1 MPSRKPEKMRRLAA
15 IMFTDIVGYTALMQD
30 DEARA
35 VKARSRH
42 REVFEKEH
50 KLHQGEIL
58 QYFGDGTLSIF
69 QSAVEAIKC
78 AVVIQRELQTGQ
90 EVPMRIG
97 IHLGDIVFDGTEV
110 YGDGVNLS
118 SRIESM
124 GIAGAI
130 LLSESVNEELKNHK
144 EISTISLGHFE
155 FKNITEPQEVFA
167 VTNEGIKIPTPS
179 QLKGKRKEITKTIAV
194 LPFVNMSSNAENE
207 YFTDGMTEE
216 IINALA
222 KIKSLKVTSRTSSFY
237 FKNKNISIT
246 KIGKELNVST
256 ILEGSIRLS
265 GNKMRITAQLINV
278 ADDFHFWSETF
289 DRSMED
295 VFAVQDEISL
305 LIADKLREHIGHFD
319 IEKHLVDSPNIPIE
333 VYKKYLKGRYYMM
346 KLDLPGTEKS
356 ISIFKEVI
364 AEQPKFPLPYLAIN
378 QGYAYLG
385 TMGLL
390 PAPEAFAKA
399 KPFLDKALELDKN
412 LPQSQLN
419 MSWIACWQNWD
430 IESAYRHISKA
441 LELRPSDEMLLTMS
455 NILTVE
461 GKLDAAH
468 NYIDKALQLDPIS
481 AMNHHYKGFLFY
493 LQGKYKKAIPYLE
506 KSLRIKPDLPFPHIY
521 LGSIPILTGNAKE
534 GLNYFN
540 NLPEKDGGNL
550 TKLGGT
556 SLAYAALGDTHK
568 TEEGIAK
575 LEAALNTDSMGSAL
589 QFLILVKTMMKKYDE
604 VIQLI
609 EQAVSYRLPLAL
621 LIYTEPILKPLH
633 SIPRFQELMLQI
645 HGKASN
651 IDFSKRKHKK
661 PLFDEDLLKKY
672 RHQLKALMA
681 AEKPYLDPSL
691 TIRSLAEIMGI
702 PSNHLSQLLSEGFD
716 KNFSEFVNTYRL
728 EAFKSK
734 AADPSQQHLTLI
746 ALAYDSGFNSKTV
759 FNTFFKKMMGVTPKA
774 YWKEVVK

>member
-1 MPSRKPEKMRRLAA
+1 MPLGESKKTRRLAA
-15 IMFTDIVGYTALMQD
+15 IMFTDIVGYTALMQG
-30 DEARA
+30 DEAKAAQARA
-35 VKARSRH
+35 RH
-42 REVFEKEH
+42 RDVFEKEH

-58 QYFGDGTLSIF
+58 QYYGDGTLSVF
-69 QSAVEAIKC
+69 QSAVEAVKC
-78 AVVIQRELQTGQ
+78 AIIIQRELRKGE

-97 IHLGDIVFDGTEV
+97 LHLGDIVFDGTEV

-130 LLSESVNEELKNHK
+130 LLSESVTEELKNQK
-144 EISTISLGHFE
+144 DISTISLGHFE
-155 FKNITEPQEVFA
+155 FKNITEPLEVFA
-167 VTNEGIKIPTPS
+167 VTNEGIKIPVSS

-194 LPFVNMSSNAENE
+194 LPFVNMSSNPENE

-222 KIKSLKVTSRTSSFY
+222 KIKSLKVTSRTSSFF
-237 FKNKNISIT
+237 FKNKNISIPQ
-246 KIGKELNVST
+246 IGQELNVST

-278 ADDFHFWSETF
+278 ADDFHFWSESF

-295 VFAVQDEISL
+295 IFAVQDEISL

-319 IEKHLVDSPNIPIE
+319 IEKHLVESPNIPVE

-346 KLDLPGTEKS
+346 KLTLSGTEKS
-356 ISIFKEVI
+356 ILIFKEVI
-364 AEQPKFPLPYLAIN
+364 SEQPQFPLPYLGIN
-378 QGYAYLG
+378 QGYAFLG

-390 PAPEAFAKA
+390 PAPESFAKA
-399 KPFLDKALELDKN
+399 KPFLDKALTLDKE
-412 LPQSQLN
+412 LPESQLN
-419 MSWIACWQNWD
+419 LTWIACWQNWD
-430 IESAYRHISKA
+430 IESAYRHINKA
-441 LELRPSDEMLLTMS
+441 LELRPSDVILLTMS

-461 GKLDAAH
+461 GKLDAAQ
-468 NYIDKALQLDPIS
+468 NYIDKALQLDPFS

-493 LQGKYKKAIPYLE
+493 LQGKYEKALPYLE
-506 KSLRIKPDLPFPHIY
+506 KSLQLKPDLPFPHIY
-521 LGSIPILTGNAKE
+521 MGAIPLLTGQASD
-534 GLNYFN
+534 GLTFFQ
-540 NLPEKDGGNL
+540 NLPENEGGDL

-556 SLAYAALGDTHK
+556 TLAYAALEDDNK
-568 TEEGIAK
+568 TADGIAK
-575 LEAALNTDSMGSAL
+575 LEAALDTDSMGSAM

-604 VIQLI
+604 AIQLI
-609 EQAVSYRLPLAL
+609 EQAVRYRLPLAL
-621 LIYTEPILKPLH
+621 LIYTDPILKPLH
-633 SIPRFQELMLQI
+633 SIARFQELMQQI
-645 HGKASN
+645 YGKKSN
-651 IDFSKRKHKK
+651 IDFSKRKYKK
-661 PLFDEDLLKKY
+661 PLFNEALLKKY
-672 RHQLKALMA
+672 QHQLEALMA
-681 AEKPYLDPSL
+681 NEKPYLDPGL
-691 TIRSLAEIMGI
+691 TIRSLAKILEI

-734 AADPSQQHLTLI
+734 AADPSQQHLTLL

-759 FNTFFKKMMGVTPKA
+759 FNTFFKKMMGKTPKA

>member
-1 MPSRKPEKMRRLAA
+1 MSLRKPEKTRRLAA

-30 DEARA
+30 DEAKA
-35 VKARSRH
+35 VKARARH
-42 REVFEKEH
+42 REVFDKEH

-58 QYFGDGTLSIF
+58 QYYGDGTLSIF
-69 QSAVEAIKC
+69 QSGVEAVKC
-78 AVVIQRELQTGQ
+78 ATEIQRELQKGE

-97 IHLGDIVFDGTEV
+97 LHLGDIVFDGTEV
-110 YGDGVNLS
+110 YGAGVNLS

-130 LLSESVNEELKNHK
+130 LLSGRANKELKNHK

-155 FKNITEPQEVFA
+155 FKNITDPIEVFA

-194 LPFVNMSSNAENE
+194 LPFVNMSSDSENE

-222 KIKSLKVTSRTSSFY
+222 KIKSLKVTSRTSSFF

-246 KIGKELNVST
+246 KIGQELNVST

-265 GNKMRITAQLINV
+265 GSKMRITAQLINV
-278 ADDFHFWSETF
+278 ADDYHFWSETF
-289 DRSMED
+289 DRSVED
-295 VFAVQDEISL
+295 IFAVQDEISL

-319 IEKHLVDSPNIPIE
+319 IDKHLVESPNIPID

-346 KLDLPGTEKS
+346 KLSLPSTEKS
-356 ISIFKEVI
+356 IEIFKEVI
-364 AEQPKFPLPYLAIN
+364 AEQPKFPLPYLAIH

-390 PAPEAFAKA
+390 PAPEAFVKA
-399 KPFLDKALELDKN
+399 KPFLDKALELDEN

-461 GKLDAAH
+461 GKLDAAQ

-493 LQGKYKKAIPYLE
+493 LQEKYDKAIPYLE
-506 KSLRIKPDLPFPHIY
+506 KSLQLKPDLPFPHIY
-521 LGSIPILTGNAKE
+521 LGAIPILTERASE
-534 GLNYFN
+534 GLKFFQ
-540 NLPEKDGGNL
+540 NLPENEGGNL

-556 SLAYAALGDTHK
+556 TLAYAALGDIEK
-568 TEEGIAK
+568 TEKGIVK

-589 QFLILVKTMMKKYDE
+589 QFLILVKSMMKKFDE
-604 VIQLI
+604 AIQLI
-609 EQAVSYRLPLAL
+609 EQAVSYKLPLAL
-621 LIYTEPILKPLH
+621 LIYTEPITKPLH
-633 SIPRFQELMLQI
+633 SIPRFQELMQQI

-651 IDFSKRKHKK
+651 IDFSKRKYKK
-661 PLFDEDLLKKY
+661 PLFDEAVLKKY
-672 RHQLKALMA
+672 RHQLIALMA
-681 AEKPYLDPSL
+681 AEQPYLDPGL
-691 TIRSLAEIMGI
+691 TIRSLAEILGI

-716 KNFSEFVNTYRL
+716 KNFSEFINSYRL

-759 FNTFFKKMMGVTPKA
+759 FNTFFKKMMGKTPKA

>member
-1 MPSRKPEKMRRLAA
+1 
-15 IMFTDIVGYTALMQD
+15 MFTDIVGYTALMQE
-30 DEARA
+30 DEAKAVSARTRHRA
-35 VKARSRH
+35 V
-42 REVFEKEH
+42 FEQEH

-58 QYFGDGTLSIF
+58 QYYGDGTLSVF
-69 QSAVEAIKC
+69 QSAVEAVKC
-78 AVVIQRELQTGQ
+78 AIVIQRELQNGE

-97 IHLGDIVFDGTEV
+97 LHLGDIVYDGTEV

-144 EISTISLGHFE
+144 EISTISLGQFD
-155 FKNITEPQEVFA
+155 FKNINDSVEIFA
-167 VTNEGIKIPTPS
+167 VTNEGIKIPVSS
-179 QLKGKRKEITKTIAV
+179 QLKGKRKETTKTIAV

-207 YFTDGMTEE
+207 YFSDGMTEE

-237 FKNKNISIT
+237 FKNKNIPIPQ
-246 KIGKELNVST
+246 IGQELNVST

-265 GNKMRITAQLINV
+265 GSKMRITAQLINV

-295 VFAVQDEISL
+295 IFAVQDEISL

-319 IEKHLVDSPNIPIE
+319 IANHLVESPNIPVE
-333 VYKKYLKGRYYMM
+333 VYKKYLEGRYYMM
-346 KLDLPGTEKS
+346 KLTLPSTEKS

-364 AEQPKFPLPYLAIN
+364 AEQPKFPLPYLGIN
-378 QGYAYLG
+378 QGYAFLG

-390 PAPEAFAKA
+390 PAPEAFSKA

-412 LPQSQLN
+412 LPESQLN
-419 MSWIACWQNWD
+419 LSWIACYQKWD
-430 IESAYRHISKA
+430 IESAYQHISKA
-441 LELRPSDEMLLTMS
+441 LEIRPTDEMLLTMS

-461 GKLDAAH
+461 GKLDAAQ
-468 NYIDKALQLDPIS
+468 NYIDKALELDPFS

-493 LQGKYKKAIPYLE
+493 LQEKYNKAIPYLE
-506 KSLRIKPDLPFPHIY
+506 KSLQLKPELPFPHIY
-521 LGSIPILTGNAKE
+521 LGSIPLLKGRASE
-534 GLNYFN
+534 GLEFFQNM
-540 NLPEKDGGNL
+540 PETEGGNL

-556 SLAYAALGDTHK
+556 TLALAALGENK
-568 TEEGIAK
+568 KAEEGIAR

-589 QFLILVKTMMKKYDE
+589 QFLILVKTMMKKYDDA
-604 VIQLI
+604 IQLI
-609 EQAVSYRLPLAL
+609 EQAVAYRLPLAL

-633 SIPRFQELMLQI
+633 SIPRFKELMLQI
-645 HGKASN
+645 YEKKSN
-651 IDFSKRKHKK
+651 FDFSKRKYKK
-661 PLFDEDLLKKY
+661 PLFDEEVLNQYK
-672 RHQLKALMA
+672 HQMEILM
-681 AEKPYLDPSL
+681 EEKKPYLDPNL
-691 TIRSLAEIMGI
+691 TLRSLAEIMGI

-716 KNFSEFVNTYRL
+716 KNFSEYVNTFRL
-728 EAFKSK
+728 EAFKLK
-734 AADPSQQHLTLI
+734 VADPSQQYLTLI

-759 FNTFFKKMMGVTPKA
+759 FNTFFRKMMGMTPKA
-774 YWKEVVK
+774 YWKEVVN